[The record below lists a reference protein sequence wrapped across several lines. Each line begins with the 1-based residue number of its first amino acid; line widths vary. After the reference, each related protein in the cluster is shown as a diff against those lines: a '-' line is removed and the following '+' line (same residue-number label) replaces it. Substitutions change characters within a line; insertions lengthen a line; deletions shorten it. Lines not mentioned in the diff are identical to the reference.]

1 MTNKSLEYFLVVVK
15 HLNISRA
22 ARELYISQPAL
33 SKQLGQL
40 EAELGVTLFD
50 RGKHSL
56 KLTRAGE
63 VLLAETNELFRKQ
76 ETMLERVRA
85 AGNLSENTL
94 HICHMPGSLNYKIS
108 DNLADFQEAYPQI
121 SLRLTGSS
129 PSKIFSDLL
138 NNQIDAGIILSATT
152 NCPEPL
158 KMDTIHEAQLYL
170 AVPER
175 HPYASK
181 KEISF
186 HDISDQT
193 LLYLSEHEAP
203 AQHALLPY
211 FLHGNNRQ
219 HNNQIQYLPN
229 METVVSLVRANIG
242 ISFIARDYCVA
253 SLKNIAMIPISDAA
267 PINLCLVYHPKQI
280 SEQMKKFKSF
290 LLP

>member
-22 ARELYISQPAL
+22 AQELYISQPAL
-33 SKQLGQL
+33 SKQINLL
-40 EAELGVTLFD
+40 ETELGVTLFD

-63 VLLAETNELFRKQ
+63 VLLSETNELFRKQ
-76 ETMLERVRA
+76 ETLLERVRT
-85 AGNLSENTL
+85 AGNLSDNTL
-94 HICHMPGSLNYKIS
+94 HICHMPGSLNYNMS
-108 DNLADFQEAYPQI
+108 DTLANFQRTYPQI
-121 SLRLTGSS
+121 TLRLTGSS

-138 NNQIDAGIILSATT
+138 NGQIDAGIILSATT

-158 KMDTIHEAQLYL
+158 QMDAIHEAQLFL
-170 AVPER
+170 AVPGR

-193 LLYLSEHEAP
+193 LLYLREQEAP

-219 HNNQIQYLPN
+219 LNNQIQYLPN
-229 METVVSLVRANIG
+229 METVVSLVRANMG
-242 ISFIARDYCVA
+242 IAFIARDYCAA
-253 SLKNIAMIPISDAA
+253 SLNNIAMIPISDST
-267 PINLCLVYHPKQI
+267 PINLCLVYHPKQM
-280 SEQMKKFKSF
+280 SVQMRKLKQF
-290 LLP
+290 LLK